1 MITGYSAPTIR
12 AAEASLPELLES
24 GELMQRAARGIARVT
39 AGRMRER
46 GARTVTALVG
56 PGNNGADA
64 LYAVARLAKRGFETS
79 AVCIDTT
86 ASQVQ
91 TEAAELARQRGATVL
106 AADSREALTAIS
118 RAEVVLDGITGI
130 GGRPGLPPFARP
142 WVDAI
147 RDRAWVISVDT
158 PSGQP
163 VDRKSV
169 V

>member
-12 AAEASLPELLES
+12 AAEAALPELLDS

-64 LYAVARLAKRGFETS
+64 LYAIARLAKRGFEAT

-91 TEAAELARQRGATVL
+91 TDAAELARQRGATVL
-106 AADSREALTAIS
+106 ACLLYTSPS
-118 RAEVVLDGITGI
+118 
-130 GGRPGLPPFARP
+130 P
-142 WVDAI
+142 
-147 RDRAWVISVDT
+147 RD
-158 PSGQP
+158 
-163 VDRKSV
+163 
-169 V
+169 